1 MAGFQFIHVE
11 GYARKA
17 GKGKA
22 SGRTIRDVIAEAKRE
37 IGNHHHITNPEVP
50 QVLFGDLDDA
60 EADAVAWADNSKNAR
75 GHKLREDGLA
85 LLAGV
90 ISYPN
95 ADAMVASV
103 AENRVF
109 GVEIQANATAVASHK
124 RKWEKFRDASMMFLR
139 EKYGDSLKCI
149 VEHTDEKHPHLH
161 FYVVPKIGQ
170 SFDSIHE
177 GKAAKNQARLVGGRR
192 EQTIAY
198 IEAMRGFQDDFY
210 NKVGISAGLARLGPG
225 KRRLSRAEW
234 KLEQHQAN
242 LLQAV
247 ENKAHIYKKDA
258 KAKGFA
264 SGKKAGYIDGK
275 AEGLA
280 SSSGAGTKV
289 GAFFGAVKNEM
300 SKVNKKKKEE
310 ESKRIDDAVA
320 KVRKAEKQK
329 HERDAEKIANQ
340 KGYIERLETYNA
352 KKDSTIQRLE
362 DANARLTSDLDVANR
377 LLVKNGLLPNKPAL
391 NNSKPHLK

>member
-11 GYARKA
+11 GCARKA

-22 SGRTIRDVIAEAKRE
+22 GGRTIRDVIAEAKRE
-37 IGNHHHITNPEVP
+37 IGHHHHIKSPEAP
-50 QVLFGDLDDA
+50 QVLFGDLYDA
-60 EADAVAWADNSKNAR
+60 EAAAVAWAGQSKDAQGR
-75 GHKLREDGLA
+75 KLREDGLA

-90 ISYPN
+90 VSFPSAEALT
-95 ADAMVASV
+95 ADPARYA
-103 AENRVF
+103 
-109 GVEIQANATAVASHK
+109 
-124 RKWEKFRDASMMFLR
+124 RKWEAFKVESMMWLR
-139 EKYGDSLKCI
+139 KKYGADLKCV

-161 FYVVPKIGQ
+161 FYAVPKIGAR
-170 SFDSIHE
+170 FESIHE
-177 GKAAKNQARLVGGRR
+177 GRQASLLAKSKGEKKG
-192 EQTIAY
+192 EQNSAY
-198 IEAMRGFQDDFY
+198 IEAMRGFQDDFHL
-210 NKVGISAGLARLGPG
+210 KVGAKAGLTRLGPG

-234 KLEQHQAN
+234 KAEQAQAFSVR
-242 LLQAV
+242 QASALV
-247 ENKAHIYKKDA
+247 ESAKKEA
-258 KAKGFA
+258 TRKGYQ
-264 SGKKAGYIDGK
+264 AGH
-275 AEGLA
+275 ARGLA
-280 SSSGAGTKV
+280 GATSAGAKV

-320 KVRKAEKQK
+320 KVRKVEKQK

-352 KKDSTIQRLE
+352 KKDSANKHLE